1 MRQLFLISILMLAI
15 LTSFLLFQEISK
27 LKNELIINYHDDVS
41 NIVDDIVICLED
53 KEKWDLSSDVNDF
66 KSLII
71 YLNRFHE
78 LYNSNA
84 RLKCSMLDGMEYKL
98 YDVNESY
105 SIKNL
110 IDILSVGLTVNTNI
124 VSSAP
129 FDEDRQIDDEE
140 MEYLRRVHK
149 FFASLKTQLDNIDI
163 NESDKNVLK
172 DLENI
177 FNQIEGEYGLS
188 SLAEEQSIN

>member
-1 MRQLFLISILMLAI
+1 MRQLFLISLLLLAI

-27 LKNELIINYHDDVS
+27 LKNELIIDYCDDVS

-53 KEKWDLSSDVNDF
+53 KEEWDLSSDVNGF

-84 RLKCSMLDGMEYKL
+84 RLKRSMLDGMEYKL

-129 FDEDRQIDDEE
+129 FNEDKQIDDKE
-140 MEYLRRVHK
+140 MEYLRQIHD
-149 FFASLKTQLDNIDI
+149 FFASLKIQLDNIDR
-163 NESDKNVLK
+163 NESNKNILK
-172 DLENI
+172 DLEHI
-177 FNQIEGEYGLS
+177 FNQIEEEYGLS
-188 SLAEEQSIN
+188 SLVKSQSIN